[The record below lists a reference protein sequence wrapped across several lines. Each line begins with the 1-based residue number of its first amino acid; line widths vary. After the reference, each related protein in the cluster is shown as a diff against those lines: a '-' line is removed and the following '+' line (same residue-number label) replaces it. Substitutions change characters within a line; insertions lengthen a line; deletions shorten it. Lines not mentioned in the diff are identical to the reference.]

1 MDIVITMGDIPHPN
15 RNIASIYF
23 YDINHCVP
31 QYGARRKSLICSNF
45 LIYFRTE
52 KQELKMEEVTGL
64 LYIAGALMM
73 GLGALGAAVGIGI
86 LGGRFLE
93 GAARQP
99 ELIPMLRTQ
108 FFIVMGLV
116 DAVPMIAV
124 GIAMYVLFAVAG

>member
-1 MDIVITMGDIPHPN
+1 
-15 RNIASIYF
+15 
-23 YDINHCVP
+23 
-31 QYGARRKSLICSNF
+31 
-45 LIYFRTE
+45 
-52 KQELKMEEVTGL
+52 MESGL
-64 LYIAGALMM
+64 LYLAGALMLGM
-73 GLGALGAAVGIGI
+73 GAMGAALGIGL

-124 GIAMYVLFAVAG
+124 GLAMYIMFAVV